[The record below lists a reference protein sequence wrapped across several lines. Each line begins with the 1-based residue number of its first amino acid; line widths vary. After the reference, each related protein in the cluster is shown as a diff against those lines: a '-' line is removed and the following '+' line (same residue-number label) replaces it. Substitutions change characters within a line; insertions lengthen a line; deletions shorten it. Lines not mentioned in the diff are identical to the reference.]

1 MSADTEADTLQSV
14 NADMHQL
21 TQATVTL
28 TRGKSYQSLL
38 FFVFTQ
44 PDGKLITNIS
54 EQIRHL
60 NRLLLDGWAV
70 VPIIPSTEDEQEART
85 RALAPVEGGTQ

>member
-1 MSADTEADTLQSV
+1 MSTDTP

-28 TRGKSYQSLL
+28 IRGKSYQSLL
-38 FFVFTQ
+38 FFVFAQ

-60 NRLLLDGWAV
+60 NRLLSDGWSV
-70 VPIIPSTEDEQEART
+70 LPIIPSTEDEREARIH
-85 RALAPVEGGTQ
+85 ALALVADQLKEDAP